1 MVHYPK
7 LIAYCTTYICYTRSP
22 LPVEVVFA
30 HLASLCSMHVIIHPM
45 RNHNIFMPV
54 YRHYFGTFRFITFN
68 HRCDGCYPMEI
79 FVGSIPDDINSRSI
93 SPDRKY
99 GYLDVQDG
107 DIIAYATQASEAVYL
122 IVQDGKERIEIEAKI
137 LHDNFKHTG
146 NKMYIS
152 VHKDNNLSNAYKK
165 IEIEFEV
172 KHWFFD
178 NMHEVLNN
186 LHNGVVR
193 RIFPQKEDFTC
204 KVIADVRLI
213 LRHIPKEYENIFHLS
228 INDMEPNQLEAYQVA
243 LSCQSGAPPVLIS
256 GAFGTGKTCFLSSV
270 AYCFI
275 SEAERNGTGVPARV
289 LICAHQQAT
298 ADTIL
303 QTYFGPMLEHESLP
317 LQTKVFRV
325 ISNQRNV
332 FPKQKYSRW
341 YRKIDDFKKEA
352 CRYFYIPSLVVITTF
367 LTSFKL
373 FPSDYFTHILID
385 EGAQAREPEA
395 VAPLC
400 LANQR
405 TKIIIAGDARQVSN
419 DLHRSMSK

>member
-1 MVHYPK
+1 
-7 LIAYCTTYICYTRSP
+7 
-22 LPVEVVFA
+22 
-30 HLASLCSMHVIIHPM
+30 MHVIIHPVH
-45 RNHNIFMPV
+45 NHNIFMPV

-107 DIIAYATQASEAVYL
+107 DIIAYTTQASEAVYL
-122 IVQDGKERIEIEAKI
+122 IVQDGKETRKVEAEI
-137 LHDNFKHTG
+137 LQDNFKHTG

-152 VHKDNNLSNAYKK
+152 VHKDNKLSNAYKK
-165 IEIEFEV
+165 IEVEFEV
-172 KHWFFD
+172 KHLFFD

-186 LHNGVVR
+186 LGNEVVR

-204 KVIADVRLI
+204 KVRADDRSI
-213 LRHIPKEYENIFHLS
+213 LRHIPKEYENIFHLY
-228 INDMEPNQLEAYQVA
+228 NNMEPNQREAYQVA

-275 SEAERNGTGVPARV
+275 SEAERNVPPARV
-289 LICAHQQAT
+289 LICTHHQAT

-317 LQTKVFRV
+317 LQTKVLRV

-332 FPKQKYSRW
+332 YPKQKYSRW
-341 YRKIDDFKKEA
+341 YRKMCDFKNEA
-352 CRYFYIPSLVVITTF
+352 CQYFSIPTLVIITTF
-367 LTSFKL
+367 LTSFKFKGL
-373 FPSDYFTHILID
+373 FPPDYFTHILID

-400 LANQR
+400 LATQR